1 MVGVSYAYTLYVI
14 INNLH
19 SPFIPTLPSF
29 KWQNRRMTLKST
41 SLLNPTIIYH
51 FSNFAF
57 SIRPCVALFNKRN
70 DITFKVVKN
79 PFKATFYQGSLWCI
93 LYWVVGVRFDLDIAL
108 KYRDY
113 FWSQISYCMLS
124 PIFYRWSKPTFL
136 KKMIQRDISSI
147 TTVHY
152 PGLCTKWPIIRI
164 LISLI
169 RLTNV
174 LEIYLDE

>member
-29 KWQNRRMTLKST
+29 KWQNRRVTLKST
-41 SLLNPTIIYH
+41 SLLNPTIINH

-57 SIRPCVALFNKRN
+57 SIRPCAALFNKRN

-79 PFKATFYQGSLWCI
+79 PFKATFYQGSLRCI

-108 KYRDY
+108 KHRDC
-113 FWSQISYCMLS
+113 FWSYISYCMLS
-124 PIFYRWSKPTFL
+124 PILIDGLNLNSSRKHNISAWNLFNYNCTYFYF
-136 KKMIQRDISSI
+136 MYQI
-147 TTVHY
+147 
-152 PGLCTKWPIIRI
+152 
-164 LISLI
+164 
-169 RLTNV
+169 
-174 LEIYLDE
+174 